1 MPYND
6 EAFALESQF
15 PSQIENNADL
25 VQNRLRVLKH
35 DFQWRER
42 YTDMKKYGR
51 LYHESKKNQ
60 QEDEIPRVN
69 KIQGAV
75 DDHVSVA
82 MQNVPDVEM
91 KASREITRFTNP
103 LKQAIF
109 QKSVDEAEQTV
120 NAMIREIKEENR
132 FRQKIERAGQHA
144 GIYGVG
150 YIKTEI
156 DNTMDTRQKP
166 ELRRLLQ
173 KDMSEWSKRDAKIYR
188 AYSQRINIEAP
199 DPRDVVFEH
208 GHRAYDPDKILRV
221 SEVERASVR
230 HLRSKYQNEDIRP
243 GMFPFY
249 IEEDPESDGDITA
262 VATTWEIEPV
272 YVEKTVERGGTEVT
286 SKFTAWQMVKTKI
299 AGGQLVEKEIS
310 DPMESRA
317 RLPIVP
323 LYLRESEQHPYG
335 EALPEKLEQSE
346 EFINLMRLI
355 LYKSAKNAASNQ
367 AAVVDAS
374 KLTSSDKDRLEN
386 VMDQGGLAALDGI
399 PQSKGLD
406 QIVQPLNMNSSLSSA
421 PIEAMQNEER
431 TFKEE
436 SNALDMQALNQAES
450 GAAKRTQIM
459 ASDRSKNHMF
469 SNLARAKLS
478 IYDNIFEI
486 MQLKYG
492 NDEMP
497 AMARDPE
504 GRRNEVRV
512 NQSVQDKVPKI
523 NQKNQLITRRSNRD
537 AQDPIGVVLE
547 SFEYDLNDL
556 TLPMTAQPKHDL
568 DLPGSP
574 TNRFNLLLMYL
585 QTGMITKETMRELQL
600 SDKIMAMDNAKR
612 ADQKRQK
619 RLQQKRQKMQ
629 QASQAAAMEGDPQM
643 SQRIQQQMPA
653 EDMPASPE
661 QGRDVPRQRNSSTP
675 EPDSQSGQ
683 GIPALQNLQGGQGP
697 GGNPEGPTPSEQSQE
712 QDISR

>member
-42 YTDMKKYGR
+42 YTDMKKYGQ

-132 FRQKIERAGQHA
+132 FRQKIERA
-144 GIYGVG
+144 
-150 YIKTEI
+150 
-156 DNTMDTRQKP
+156 
-166 ELRRLLQ
+166 
-173 KDMSEWSKRDAKIYR
+173 
-188 AYSQRINIEAP
+188 
-199 DPRDVVFEH
+199 
-208 GHRAYDPDKILRV
+208 
-221 SEVERASVR
+221 
-230 HLRSKYQNEDIRP
+230 
-243 GMFPFY
+243 
-249 IEEDPESDGDITA
+249 DPESDGDITA

-492 NDEMP
+492 SDEMP